1 MARKIVIANQ
11 KGGVGKTTTAINLAA
26 ALAIME
32 KKVLLIDC
40 DPQANCTSGLGIAP
54 AEVVGRDLYS
64 NFYTPEKIESSIH
77 KTKTDF
83 LDIIPASTDL
93 VGVEI
98 ELVDKIGREFYLDDC
113 IKRIESRYEYIIA
126 DCPPSLGLITLNALC
141 ACREVLVPLQCE
153 FFALEGI
160 ARLKRTMD
168 LVQKRLN
175 PDLIFFGIVLTMYD
189 MRNNLSRDVRSE
201 VYKYFPDQLF
211 ETVIPR
217 NVRLSEA
224 QSYGKSIINYDIRSR
239 GAQAYISLAKE
250 TLVRAP
256 HAKAATSLE
265 TQNKTEDQFPSQ
277 VEPEEEKNEPE
288 RDLASID
295 NPSESTI
302 NQAEPQVQAQ
312 NIQA

>member
-1 MARKIVIANQ
+1 MARKIVVANQ

-40 DPQANCTSGLGIAP
+40 DPQANSTSGLGISASQ
-54 AEVVGRDLYS
+54 VIGKDLYC
-64 NFYTPEKIESSIH
+64 NFYTPDKIHLSIH
-77 KTKTDF
+77 KTKSSF
-83 LDIIPASTDL
+83 LDVIPASPDL

-98 ELVDKIGREFYLDDC
+98 ELVDKIGREFYLDEC
-113 IKRIESRYEYIIA
+113 IKKIEDQYEYIIM
-126 DCPPSLGLITLNALC
+126 DCPPSLGLLTLNALC
-141 ACREVLVPLQCE
+141 AGREVLVPLQCE

-160 ARLKRTMD
+160 ARLKHTMD

-175 PDLIFFGIVLTMYD
+175 PNLVFFGIVLTMYD
-189 MRNNLSRDVRSE
+189 MRNNLSREVRNE
-201 VYKYFPDQLF
+201 VHKYFPSQLF

-224 QSYGKSIINYDIRSR
+224 QSFGKSIINYDIRSR

-256 HAKAATSLE
+256 NLKA
-265 TQNKTEDQFPSQ
+265 
-277 VEPEEEKNEPE
+277 
-288 RDLASID
+288 
-295 NPSESTI
+295 
-302 NQAEPQVQAQ
+302 
-312 NIQA
+312 